1 VHWLSKD
8 ARFRIVDVMLS
19 TRTANS
25 LARELGIS
33 RTAVRKYINRETH
46 PSDEVMSRLFEIC
59 APYEEERLIKIVI
72 DDFVE
77 AIKKLR
83 ESLDKEEYIEY
94 LRERIREVI
103 EPVEQ

>member
-1 VHWLSKD
+1 
-8 ARFRIVDVMLS
+8 
-19 TRTANS
+19 
-25 LARELGIS
+25 
-33 RTAVRKYINRETH
+33 
-46 PSDEVMSRLFEIC
+46 MSRLFEIC